1 MKDLLKDKKIMLFVI
16 LGGLG
21 ILALKSLMQKRKIDQ
36 ILQNNLNA
44 SLGQGQQA
52 GFNADKVAEALYL
65 AMHGLGTDEEVVYQ
79 IGQSLTDA
87 QREKVKVAFLQSYGE
102 SLRDYIEGDFGFG
115 TRDEVLQLYGY

>member
-79 IGQSLTDA
+79 IGQSLSDA

>member
-87 QREKVKVAFLQSYGE
+87 QREKVKVAFLESYGE

>member
-21 ILALKSLMQKRKIDQ
+21 ILALKSLMQKRKINQ

>member
-44 SLGQGQQA
+44 LLGQGQQA

>member
-52 GFNADKVAEALYL
+52 GFNAEKVAEALYL